1 MLTGK
6 QKSYLKRM
14 ANSIDHRYL
23 FGKGEIDDSFLKQI
37 DDGLESHELIK
48 VGILQNS
55 SLDRKEVAL
64 ELSTKLNCEIVQT
77 IGKVIVLYRKSKKN
91 PKIVL

>member
-1 MLTGK
+1 MRTGK
-6 QKSYLKRM
+6 QKSYLKGL

-48 VGILQNS
+48 VGVLQNS
-55 SLDRKEVAL
+55 SIETKELAL
-64 ELSTKLNCEIVQT
+64 ELSNKLHCEIVQI
-77 IGKVIVLYRKSKKN
+77 IGKVIVLYRKCKKN
-91 PKIVL
+91 LKITL